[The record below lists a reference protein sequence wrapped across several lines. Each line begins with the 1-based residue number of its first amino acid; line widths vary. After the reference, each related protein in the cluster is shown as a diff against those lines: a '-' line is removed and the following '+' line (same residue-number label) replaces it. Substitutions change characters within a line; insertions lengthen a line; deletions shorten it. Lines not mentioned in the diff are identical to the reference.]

1 MKWKWKIISKIT
13 VVLEQHQYIIQCW
26 ARLTHLI
33 PFFKKQKCIHYLN
46 IENES
51 DCNYLNYNSN
61 QAKYQYF
68 ILSSRLRL
76 KEKVLHCFRDQEIP
90 KIVRLTQLKM
100 NTRSSAGP
108 VLALLVINYIL
119 RPYTNHWILLFFSP
133 IRLNYHIFSRQN
145 LSQIS
150 FVDQNVE
157 ITQGHLKQVIQ
168 LVQIG
173 TIFYEFIRWTQ
184 K

>member
-76 KEKVLHCFRDQEIP
+76 KKKSSIVFRDQEIP
-90 KIVRLTQLKM
+90 KIVQIDPVEDEHRGPLQVQCLRYQLQITYCVRIPIIGSSYSFLQSGLTTIYFRDKIFHKL
-100 NTRSSAGP
+100 
-108 VLALLVINYIL
+108 VLL
-119 RPYTNHWILLFFSP
+119 T
-133 IRLNYHIFSRQN
+133 
-145 LSQIS
+145 
-150 FVDQNVE
+150 
-157 ITQGHLKQVIQ
+157 K
-168 LVQIG
+168 
-173 TIFYEFIRWTQ
+173 TQ
-184 K
+184 KLHRDILNK

>member
-76 KEKVLHCFRDQEIP
+76 KEKSSIVFDQEIP
-90 KIVRLTQLKM
+90 KIVQIDPVEDEHRGPLQVSACATSYKLHIASVYQSLDPLILFSNQAQLPYIFEIK
-100 NTRSSAGP
+100 SF
-108 VLALLVINYIL
+108 INQ
-119 RPYTNHWILLFFSP
+119 FC
-133 IRLNYHIFSRQN
+133 
-145 LSQIS
+145 
-150 FVDQNVE
+150 
-157 ITQGHLKQVIQ
+157 
-168 LVQIG
+168 
-173 TIFYEFIRWTQ
+173 
-184 K
+184 

>member
-13 VVLEQHQYIIQCW
+13 VVQSSINILFNAGPDQPM
-26 ARLTHLI
+26 I

-76 KEKVLHCFRDQEIP
+76 KEKVHCFCDQEIP
-90 KIVRLTQLKM
+90 KIVQINQLKM
-100 NTRSSAGP
+100 NTEVLCRSSACATSYKLYCVRIPIIGSSYSF
-108 VLALLVINYIL
+108 LQSGLTTIYFEIKSFINQ
-119 RPYTNHWILLFFSP
+119 FC
-133 IRLNYHIFSRQN
+133 
-145 LSQIS
+145 
-150 FVDQNVE
+150 
-157 ITQGHLKQVIQ
+157 
-168 LVQIG
+168 
-173 TIFYEFIRWTQ
+173 
-184 K
+184 

>member
-61 QAKYQYF
+61 CEVPILHLELPVEIERKSPPLFFVIKKY
-68 ILSSRLRL
+68 L
-76 KEKVLHCFRDQEIP
+76 KSF
-90 KIVRLTQLKM
+90 RLTQLKM
-100 NTRSSAGP
+100 NTEVLCRSSACATSYKLHIASVYQSLDP
-108 VLALLVINYIL
+108 LILFSNQAQLPYIFEIKSFINQ
-119 RPYTNHWILLFFSP
+119 FC
-133 IRLNYHIFSRQN
+133 
-145 LSQIS
+145 
-150 FVDQNVE
+150 
-157 ITQGHLKQVIQ
+157 
-168 LVQIG
+168 
-173 TIFYEFIRWTQ
+173 
-184 K
+184 

>member
-90 KIVRLTQLKM
+90 KIVQIDPVEDEHRGPLQVQCLRYQLQITYCVRIQSLDPLILFSNQAQLPYIFEIK
-100 NTRSSAGP
+100 SF
-108 VLALLVINYIL
+108 INQ
-119 RPYTNHWILLFFSP
+119 FC
-133 IRLNYHIFSRQN
+133 
-145 LSQIS
+145 
-150 FVDQNVE
+150 
-157 ITQGHLKQVIQ
+157 
-168 LVQIG
+168 
-173 TIFYEFIRWTQ
+173 
-184 K
+184 

>member
-68 ILSSRLRL
+68 ILSSRLVG
-76 KEKVLHCFRDQEIP
+76 EKVHCFCDQEIP
-90 KIVRLTQLKM
+90 KM
-100 NTRSSAGP
+100 
-108 VLALLVINYIL
+108 LLVGGV
-119 RPYTNHWILLFFSP
+119 W
-133 IRLNYHIFSRQN
+133 
-145 LSQIS
+145 
-150 FVDQNVE
+150 VV
-157 ITQGHLKQVIQ
+157 
-168 LVQIG
+168 LVQLQINIVSVYQSLDPLILFSNQAQLPY
-173 TIFYEFIRWTQ
+173 IFEIKSFINQ
-184 K
+184 FC

>member
-1 MKWKWKIISKIT
+1 MKGLQLPELQFQLSEVPILH
-13 VVLEQHQYIIQCW
+13 LE
-26 ARLTHLI
+26 L
-33 PFFKKQKCIHYLN
+33 PVE
-46 IENES
+46 IE
-51 DCNYLNYNSN
+51 
-61 QAKYQYF
+61 
-68 ILSSRLRL
+68 
-76 KEKVLHCFRDQEIP
+76 EKVLHCFRDQEIP
-90 KIVRLTQLKM
+90 KIVQIDQLKM
-100 NTRSSAGP
+100 NTEVLCRSSACATSYK
-108 VLALLVINYIL
+108 LQL

-173 TIFYEFIRWTQ
+173 QYFMNSSVGPRNEENTNASELPKFV

>member
-1 MKWKWKIISKIT
+1 MEVEDHKQNNCCFRVASIYY
-13 VVLEQHQYIIQCW
+13 LML

-61 QAKYQYF
+61 QASTNF

-76 KEKVLHCFRDQEIP
+76 KKKSSIVFRDQEIP
-90 KIVRLTQLKM
+90 KIVQIDPVKM
-100 NTRSSAGP
+100 NTEVLCRSSACATSYK
-108 VLALLVINYIL
+108 LHIA
-119 RPYTNHWILLFFSP
+119 SQP
-133 IRLNYHIFSRQN
+133 IIGSSYSFLQSAQHHIFSRQN

-150 FVDQNVE
+150 LLTKTQKLHRTSQTSD
-157 ITQGHLKQVIQ
+157 ITSSDC
-168 LVQIG
+168 

>member
-51 DCNYLNYNSN
+51 GCNYLNYNSN

-76 KEKVLHCFRDQEIP
+76 KEKVLRVFVI
-90 KIVRLTQLKM
+90 KKYLKSFRLTQLKM
-100 NTRSSAGP
+100 NTEVLCRSSACATSYKLHIASVYQSLDP
-108 VLALLVINYIL
+108 LILFSNQAQLPYIFEIKSFINQ
-119 RPYTNHWILLFFSP
+119 FC
-133 IRLNYHIFSRQN
+133 
-145 LSQIS
+145 
-150 FVDQNVE
+150 
-157 ITQGHLKQVIQ
+157 
-168 LVQIG
+168 
-173 TIFYEFIRWTQ
+173 
-184 K
+184 

>member
-1 MKWKWKIISKIT
+1 MTLFSALNLEALRVAADTLVPRHLRYLQRQLPSK
-13 VVLEQHQYIIQCW
+13 
-26 ARLTHLI
+26 
-33 PFFKKQKCIHYLN
+33 
-46 IENES
+46 
-51 DCNYLNYNSN
+51 SN
-61 QAKYQYF
+61 
-68 ILSSRLRL
+68 
-76 KEKVLHCFRDQEIP
+76 
-90 KIVRLTQLKM
+90 
-100 NTRSSAGP
+100 
-108 VLALLVINYIL
+108 
-119 RPYTNHWILLFFSP
+119 TNHWILLFFSP

>member
-33 PFFKKQKCIHYLN
+33 PFFKKQKGIHYLYF
-46 IENES
+46 ENES

-76 KEKVLHCFRDQEIP
+76 KK
-90 KIVRLTQLKM
+90 KSSIVFVIKKYLKSFRLTQLKM
-100 NTRSSAGP
+100 NTEVLCRSSACATSYKLHIASVYQSLDP
-108 VLALLVINYIL
+108 LIL
-119 RPYTNHWILLFFSP
+119 FS

>member
-76 KEKVLHCFRDQEIP
+76 KEKELTKNQFESQECTNIRNSQSYPRFRNISQ
-90 KIVRLTQLKM
+90 KVRQ
-100 NTRSSAGP
+100 
-108 VLALLVINYIL
+108 
-119 RPYTNHWILLFFSP
+119 
-133 IRLNYHIFSRQN
+133 
-145 LSQIS
+145 
-150 FVDQNVE
+150 
-157 ITQGHLKQVIQ
+157 
-168 LVQIG
+168 
-173 TIFYEFIRWTQ
+173 
-184 K
+184 